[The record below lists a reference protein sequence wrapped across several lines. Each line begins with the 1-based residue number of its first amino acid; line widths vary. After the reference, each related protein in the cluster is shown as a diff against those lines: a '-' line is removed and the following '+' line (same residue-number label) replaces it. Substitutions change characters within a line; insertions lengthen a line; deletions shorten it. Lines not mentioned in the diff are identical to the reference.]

1 MLFQNCS
8 IFVLAGGTHTNEIF
22 RIEVDADTQVAICR
36 GFSEAKDKLIAD
48 KERIVFDGS
57 KVQSTDEET
66 DMQKLGS
73 EQFLQ
78 GAETQ
83 PAHPR
88 MD

>member
-48 KERIVFDGS
+48 KERIVFNGS
-57 KVQSTDEET
+57 YKPNEDE
-66 DMQKLGS
+66 
-73 EQFLQ
+73 FL
-78 GAETQ
+78 A
-83 PAHPR
+83 
-88 MD
+88 MLS